1 MENNQIIEQVTS
13 GEYKYG
19 FYTDIEMDMAP
30 KGLNEDIIRF
40 ISQKKSE
47 PDWLLEWRLKAY
59 RLANNEATKLGHL
72 NIPPIDYND
81 IIYYAAPKSKRA
93 AKS

>member
-30 KGLNEDIIRF
+30 KG
-40 ISQKKSE
+40 
-47 PDWLLEWRLKAY
+47 
-59 RLANNEATKLGHL
+59 
-72 NIPPIDYND
+72 
-81 IIYYAAPKSKRA
+81 
-93 AKS
+93 